1 MKVCTLNEC
10 GGMMSSNGWPGRR
23 SSNRTTQFHRQSSQ
37 AKPQYEY
44 ICIRKGTYLNYA
56 AIMRNNWLDFH
67 LNWIKLWKN
76 EEKKYLIWKLNKIII
91 SLTKQYPSRYSYPIY
106 RRRMSPRL
114 AWSHSFTSSSLTTSF
129 LSPPFPMPIRIFKWQ
144 MMRFMIYDML
154 RLKGKHWFDPSNC
167 QWVSVGRKIRSA
179 ADE

>member
-1 MKVCTLNEC
+1 MGGLAAGTATEQLN
-10 GGMMSSNGWPGRR
+10 SI
-23 SSNRTTQFHRQSSQ
+23 
-37 AKPQYEY
+37 AKAAEPVKPNHNMN
-44 ICIRKGTYLNYA
+44 IRKGTYLNYV
-56 AIMRNNWLDFH
+56 AIMRNNWLDFR

-114 AWSHSFTSSSLTTSF
+114 AWSHSFTTSTLTASCLSSFSTS
-129 LSPPFPMPIRIFKWQ
+129 FPMPNRILKCQ
-144 MMRFMIYDML
+144 MLRFMIYEVV

-167 QWVSVGRKIRSA
+167 HRVSVRHKIRSVS
-179 ADE
+179 DE